1 MIDLKLLSPEVVVL
15 TTALIT
21 LLFAF
26 LTRERHIIPAN
37 ITVLGLI
44 LAIFLEFT
52 SMGNSG
58 TLFMLRIYP
67 FTRIFNIV
75 LILGTLLLTFYSMDY
90 FEEGPPEIFFFFLT
104 NLLGMMLLA
113 DSVHLLLSFLA
124 LELISFSLFVLVGIM
139 QTPRSTEASLKFFL
153 VGSFSSSIILMG
165 IGLLL
170 YSGGNLYYD
179 RLININLSA
188 VDILGLIFL
197 LAGFGFKLLYVP
209 FMFWAPDVFE
219 GAPTPVTALLSSV
232 PKAAAFALLIQ
243 LLYNG
248 LLNLQSVWKPAFTSL
263 AVLSMIIGN
272 IAALR
277 EQNLKRMLAYSSIA
291 HAGYILIA
299 FAVNTYDAYP
309 AVAFYLVNYVLLMV
323 GAFAGISMLN
333 NSEKYQDLYG
343 LGAKFPLVSIFL
355 TIIFIGL
362 TGIPPTGGFMAK
374 LYLFKEAVG
383 AGRTNLAIWGFLNSV
398 VSAFYYLRVP
408 ASLYMETPHNS
419 PKPSQNK
426 TMIITTLW
434 IVVVVILYLG
444 LFPDSLFVPIK
455 STFF

>member
-1 MIDLKLLSPEVVVL
+1 MIDLNLLGPELVVL
-15 TTALIT
+15 GTALVS

-26 LTRERHIIPAN
+26 LVRERHIIPAN
-37 ITVLGLI
+37 ITILGLV

-52 SMGNSG
+52 NMGNSG

-75 LILGTLLLTFYSMDY
+75 LILGTILITFYSMDY
-90 FEEGPPEIFFFFLT
+90 FEEGPPEIYFFFLT
-104 NLLGMMLLA
+104 NLLGTMILA
-113 DSVHLLLSFLA
+113 DSVHLLLSFLS
-124 LELISFSLFVLVGIM
+124 LELISFSLFVVVGIM
-139 QTPRSTEASLKFFL
+139 QTARSTEASLKFFL

-165 IGLLL
+165 IALLL

-179 RLININLSA
+179 RLINIHLTA
-188 VDILGLIFL
+188 IDILGLIFL
-197 LAGFGFKLLYVP
+197 LAGVGFKLLYVP

-243 LLYNG
+243 LMYNG
-248 LLNLQSVWKPAFTSL
+248 LLNLEFIWKPAFTSL
-263 AVLSMIIGN
+263 AVFSMIIGN

-299 FAVNTYDAYP
+299 FAVNTHDAYP
-309 AVAFYLVNYVLLMV
+309 AVAFYMVNYVLLMV
-323 GAFAGISMLN
+323 GAFAGISYLN
-333 NSEKYQDLYG
+333 NSERFQDLYG

-355 TIIFIGL
+355 TLIFMGL
-362 TGIPPTGGFMAK
+362 TGMPPTGGFMAK
-374 LYLFKEAVG
+374 LYLFKEAVA
-383 AGRTNLAIWGFLNSV
+383 AGRTNLAILGFLNSV

-408 ASLYMETPHNS
+408 ASLFMESTKNTS
-419 PKPSQNK
+419 RRAQNRI
-426 TMIITTLW
+426 MIMTALW
-434 IVVVVILYLG
+434 VVVVIILYIG

>member
-1 MIDLKLLSPEVVVL
+1 MIDLNLLGPELVVL
-15 TTALIT
+15 VTALIT
-21 LLFAF
+21 LVFAF

-44 LAIFLEFT
+44 LALFLEFT
-52 SMGNSG
+52 GMGNSG

-90 FEEGPPEIFFFFLT
+90 FEEGPPEIYFFFLT

-124 LELISFSLFVLVGIM
+124 LELVSFSLFVVVGII
-139 QTPRSTEASLKFFL
+139 QTPRSTEAALKFFL
-153 VGSFSSSIILMG
+153 IGSFSSSIILLG

-179 RLININLSA
+179 RLINIDLSTI
-188 VDILGLIFL
+188 DILGLIFL
-197 LAGFGFKLLYVP
+197 LAGFGFKLFYVP

-219 GAPTPVTALLSSV
+219 GAPAPVTALLSSV
-232 PKAAAFALLIQ
+232 PKAAVFALLIQ
-243 LLYNG
+243 LMYNG

-299 FAVNTYDAYP
+299 FAVNTHDAYP
-309 AVAFYLVNYVLLMV
+309 AVAFYMVNYVLLMV

-374 LYLFKEAVG
+374 LYLFKEAVS

-408 ASLYMETPHNS
+408 ASLYMEPLQNS
-419 PKPSQNK
+419 PNPSQNK
-426 TMIITTLW
+426 TMMITTLW
-434 IVVVVILYLG
+434 IVVIVILYLG